1 MIYLAFY
8 IILFSPFSHEV
19 IICDQISACIPIL
32 KLRKMRIV
40 FYCHFP
46 DMLLTQRKTALKK
59 LYRAPIDKLEQYTT
73 GMADRIL
80 VNSRFTLNIFR
91 QTFTS
96 LKSKYVDILYPS
108 INTDNFDSMKPDRT
122 LFNFY
127 DPSKTYVLSLNR
139 YERKKNIN
147 LVIETAHYF
156 REHYYEYSWSDN
168 VVFIVAGGY
177 DSRVQENVEHYQELT
192 SLAEKLNL
200 TDDEIIFL
208 KSPSDIEKVTL
219 LDIASVLLYTPS
231 GEHFGIGTFLSL
243 SLLGKNMN
251 CPVAIVELNSIGSA
265 SVQVQFDGLL

>member
-1 MIYLAFY
+1 
-8 IILFSPFSHEV
+8 
-19 IICDQISACIPIL
+19 
-32 KLRKMRIV
+32 
-40 FYCHFP
+40 
-46 DMLLTQRKTALKK
+46 MLLTQRKTALKK

-96 LKSKYVDILYPS
+96 LESKYVDILYPS

-147 LVIETAHYF
+147 LAIETAHYF

-168 VVFIVAGGY
+168 VVFIIAGGY